1 MRPFNQ
7 VPEHGGGVSCI
18 CGAYAEG
25 RSWEASGSRWGT
37 GAGGLAGLPG
47 TKSRHTELSCLT
59 CAMMSATALSRP
71 ARFSRQDCYH
81 VGQLSTRAPRRATG
95 ATRTARTVRVRTYM
109 GTWGNAKFE
118 PSCTP
123 RYFTAA
129 SSHRR
134 ADGRHLHSR
143 SMGLK
148 LKLVRGRSLPHD
160 GLALTSQGLIWLD
173 LT

>member
-1 MRPFNQ
+1 VHLRSLCGG
-7 VPEHGGGVSCI
+7 PEL
-18 CGAYAEG
+18 
-25 RSWEASGSRWGT
+25 GSVWVKVGHRGS

-81 VGQLSTRAPRRATG
+81 VSQLSTRAPRRATG

-109 GTWGNAKFE
+109 GQCKIRAFMYSEMFHSGAL
-118 PSCTP
+118 
-123 RYFTAA
+123 TAEQTDA
-129 SSHRR
+129 IYT
-134 ADGRHLHSR
+134 AGL
-143 SMGLK
+143 GLK

-160 GLALTSQGLIWLD
+160 GLALTRYKSRLD
-173 LT
+173 LA